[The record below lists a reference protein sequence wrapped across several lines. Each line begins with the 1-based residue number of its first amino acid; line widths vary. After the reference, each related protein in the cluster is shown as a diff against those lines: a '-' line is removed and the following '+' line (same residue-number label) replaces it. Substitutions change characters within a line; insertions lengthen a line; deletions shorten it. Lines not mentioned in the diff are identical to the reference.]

1 MFNNFL
7 AHHNHSRMHKVSI
20 YCFVFL
26 LGILSTYAQKVQW
39 ASEIHSFSSELT
51 PVQYSAKQVLGKP
64 NAFPPGGENPNAWT
78 PAKANRKE
86 FIRVNYAEPM
96 AIQQIAI
103 VESYNPSA
111 LFRIYVY
118 DEEGNEY
125 DVNTLN
131 PRAIPV
137 RGRVI
142 NLMMER
148 TPYKVASVK
157 LEFDGASVPEFYSID
172 AIAIAD
178 VEIPVFVEV
187 NLPEL
192 LNQEM
197 MVERLSNNVN
207 SEYEEYNPILSPDGK
222 TLYFGRKNHPENVGG
237 VKDKEDIWYSELNE
251 NGEWSLAKNMG
262 RPLNNENPN
271 FINSVT
277 ADGKSVIL
285 LLGNHYLDNGKMKGG
300 VSISTNEGGEWS
312 KPTPLEIENDYNY
325 SEKANYFMVNNRK
338 VLLMSVERDDSYGD
352 RDLYVSFL
360 KDDQSWTE
368 PLNLG
373 STLNTAAE
381 ESAPFLA
388 ADNTTLYFSSRG
400 FTGYG
405 GADIYMSK
413 RLDDSWTRWTE
424 PENLGPTINT
434 PFDDLFFNIPAS
446 SEFAY
451 YSRGMSETNSDIYR
465 VALPIIQ
472 KPAPVVAVR
481 GKTLNSK
488 NNLPLEAKIIYE
500 RLPDGMELGITKS
513 NPGSGEFEILLPAGY
528 QYGIR
533 AEMEGYIPEN
543 ESLDLRNFEGENYTL
558 ELRNLKLAPIEEEVV
573 VVLNN
578 VFFEF
583 DKAVLR
589 PESSPELDRIASLLN
604 EKKSLQIEIAGHT
617 CHMGPEAYNLQ
628 LSERRARAVY
638 DYLLGKGVEK
648 DRLAYVFFGQS
659 KPIATNDTLEGRKQ
673 NRRVEFKIV
682 KK

>member
-1 MFNNFL
+1 MGKYLLFTFL
-7 AHHNHSRMHKVSI
+7 SI
-20 YCFVFL
+20 GFFSYGF
-26 LGILSTYAQKVQW
+26 GQRIQW
-39 ASEIHSFSSELT
+39 ASEVHSFSSELT

-86 FIRVNYAEPM
+86 FIRVGFAEPM
-96 AIQQIAI
+96 QIQQIAV

-111 LFRIYVY
+111 LFKVYVY
-118 DEEGNEY
+118 DEQGTEY
-125 DVNTLN
+125 EINTLN
-131 PRAIPV
+131 PRAIPI

-142 NLMMER
+142 NLMMEQ
-148 TPYKVASVK
+148 TPYKVAGVK
-157 LEFDGASVPEFYSID
+157 LEFDGGSVPEFYSID
-172 AIAIAD
+172 AIAIANA
-178 VEIPVFVEV
+178 EIPIIVDI

-207 SEYEEYNPILSPDGK
+207 SEFEEYNPLLSPDGK
-222 TLYFGRKNHPENVGG
+222 TLYFGRKNHPQNTGG

-262 RPLNNENPN
+262 QPLNNENPN

-285 LLGNHYLDNGKMKGG
+285 LLGNKYLENGKMEGG

-312 KPTPLEIENDYNY
+312 KPEPLEIANDYNY

-338 VLLMSVERDDSYGD
+338 VLLMSVERDDSFGD

-360 KDDQSWTE
+360 NDSGTWDE

-373 STLNTAAE
+373 ATINTAAE

-413 RLDDSWTRWTE
+413 RLDDTWTQWSE
-424 PENLGPTINT
+424 PENLGPSINT
-434 PFDDLFFNIPAS
+434 PFDDLFFNIPAA
-446 SEFAY
+446 SEYAY
-451 YSRGMSETNSDIYR
+451 YSRGVSPTNSDIYR

-472 KPAPVVAVR
+472 KPTPVVAVR
-481 GKTLNSK
+481 GKILHSITGK
-488 NNLPLEAKIIYE
+488 PMEAKILYE
-500 RLPDGMELGITKS
+500 RLPDGTELGITKS
-513 NPGSGEFEILLPAGY
+513 NPSTGEFELLLPAGQ

-533 AEMEGYIPEN
+533 AEMEGFIPEN
-543 ESLDLRNFEGENYTL
+543 ENIDLRDFEGENYQR
-558 ELRNLKLAPIEEEVV
+558 EIRNLKLAPIAEEVV
-573 VVLNN
+573 IVLNN

-583 DKAVLR
+583 DKAELR
-589 PESSPELDRIASLLN
+589 PESRPELDRIAALLKEKISL
-604 EKKSLQIEIAGHT
+604 EIEIAGHT
-617 CHMGPEAYNLQ
+617 CNMGPASYNLQ
-628 LSERRARAVY
+628 LSEKRAKAVY
-638 DYLLGKGVEK
+638 EYLLKAGVST
-648 DRLAYVFFGQS
+648 DRLKFVFFGQE
-659 KPIATNDTLEGRKQ
+659 KPVASNDTLEGRKQ
-673 NRRVEFKIV
+673 NRRVEFKIM